1 MSPALKHAPRAVLF
15 DLDGTLLDTAPDF
28 VIALNALRAEE
39 DLAPLS
45 ASTIRAHVSHGSP
58 AMIRVGFGGDAMDAA
73 FERRRLRFLELYA
86 AVLGQGTVLFEG
98 MAEVLDVL
106 EARGMPWG
114 IVTNKPG
121 WLTTPLLATL
131 GLERRAACVISGD
144 STPRAKPFPD
154 PLLAGA
160 RDVRV
165 APRECLYV
173 GDAERDIEAARAAG
187 MAALIALYGYLAAD
201 DEPQRW
207 GGDGSIACA
216 RDLLAWI

>member
-1 MSPALKHAPRAVLF
+1 MKQPSTPRAVLF

-39 DLAPLS
+39 GLPPLPG
-45 ASTIRAHVSHGSP
+45 AIIRPQVSHGSA
-58 AMIRVGFGGDAMDAA
+58 AMIRVGFGTAA
-73 FERRRLRFLELYA
+73 EHPEFERRRLRFLELYA

-98 MAEVLDVL
+98 MEEVLVTL
-106 EARGMPWG
+106 EARAVAWG

-121 WLTTPLLATL
+121 WLTAPLLATL
-131 GLERRAACVISGD
+131 GLDTRAACVVSGD
-144 STPRAKPFPD
+144 STARAKPFPD

-160 RDVRV
+160 RELGI
-165 APRECLYV
+165 APRACLYV

-187 MAALIALYGYLAAD
+187 MSVLVALYGYLSAD
-201 DEPQRW
+201 DRPEQW